1 MARPTSPL
9 LSRDA
14 ILATALDL
22 VDADG
27 DFTMPRL
34 ARALGVSASSL
45 YHHVPGGRS
54 DVVEGLRGLVCA
66 GRMPDQR
73 VDGEDWRAFAERW
86 ARGYRGAM
94 AAHPHVVPL
103 LTAQTVSD
111 PEVLASYE
119 ALVEV
124 LVQDGFDDATALHVV
139 AVLDC
144 FVLGSALDAGAP
156 AEVWDDDDE
165 RRPRLSRAVR
175 AAESQPG
182 DRSAATFELGLGSL
196 LTGLELAHRSGAAA
210 EGA

>member
-9 LSRDA
+9 LSRGG
-14 ILATALDL
+14 ILTAALDL

-34 ARALGVSASSL
+34 ARALGVSTSSL

-54 DVVEGLRGLVCA
+54 DVVEGLRGLVCD
-66 GRMPDQR
+66 GRMPTER
-73 VDGEDWRAFAERW
+73 TDGEGWRAFADRW

-111 PEVLASYE
+111 PGVLASYE
-119 ALVEV
+119 ALVDV
-124 LVQDGFDDATALHVV
+124 LAQDGFDDAAALHVV

-156 AEVWDDDDE
+156 AQVWDDDAE
-165 RRPRLSRAVR
+165 RRPRLSRAVS
-175 AAESQPG
+175 AARSQPG
-182 DRSAATFELGLGSL
+182 DRSGATFELGLTSL
-196 LTGLELAHRSGAAA
+196 LTGLEAVRERAG
-210 EGA
+210 G

>member
-9 LSRDA
+9 LSRGG
-14 ILATALDL
+14 ILAAALEL

-34 ARALGVSASSL
+34 ARALGVSSSSL

-54 DVVEGLRGLVCA
+54 DVVEGLRNLVCA
-66 GRMPDQR
+66 GRMPTER
-73 VDGEDWRAFAERW
+73 TGSEGWRAFAEHW

-103 LTAQTVSD
+103 LTTQTVSD
-111 PEVLASYE
+111 PAVLASYE
-119 ALVEV
+119 ALVHV

-156 AEVWDDDDE
+156 AQVWADDDGS
-165 RRPRLSRAVR
+165 RPHLSRAVD
-175 AAESQPG
+175 AARSRPG
-182 DRSAATFELGLGSL
+182 DRSATTFELGLTSL
-196 LTGLELAHRSGAAA
+196 LTGLESAR
-210 EGA
+210 EGGDA

>member
-9 LSRDA
+9 LSRGA
-14 ILATALDL
+14 ILAAALDL

-34 ARALGVSASSL
+34 ARSLGVSASSL

-54 DVVEGLRGLVCA
+54 DVVEGLRNLVCA
-66 GRMPDQR
+66 GRMPTQR
-73 VDGEDWRAFAERW
+73 TGSEDWRAFAERW

-111 PEVLASYE
+111 PEVLSSYE
-119 ALVEV
+119 ALVDV

-139 AVLDC
+139 AALDC

-156 AEVWDDDDE
+156 AQVWDDDAE
-165 RRPRLSRAVR
+165 HRPRLSRAVDAAR
-175 AAESQPG
+175 AQPG
-182 DRSAATFELGLGSL
+182 DRSAATFELGLTSL
-196 LTGLELAHRSGAAA
+196 LSGLELVRGQDPVRR
-210 EGA
+210 

>member
-1 MARPTSPL
+1 VARPTSPL
-9 LSRDA
+9 LSRGG
-14 ILATALDL
+14 ILSAALDL

-54 DVVEGLRGLVCA
+54 DVVEGLRALVCT
-66 GRMPDQR
+66 GRMPVER
-73 VDGEDWRAFAERW
+73 AGAEGWRAFAERW

-119 ALVEV
+119 ALVDV

-156 AEVWDDDDE
+156 AQVWDDDAE
-165 RRPRLSRAVR
+165 RRPHLSRAVGAAR
-175 AAESQPG
+175 ARPG
-182 DRSAATFELGLGSL
+182 DRSAASFELGLASL
-196 LTGLELAHRSGAAA
+196 LTGLELEREVRASR
-210 EGA
+210 

>member
-9 LSRDA
+9 LSRGA
-14 ILATALDL
+14 IVAAALEL

-54 DVVEGLRGLVCA
+54 DVVEGLRNLVCA
-66 GRMPDQR
+66 GRMPTERTDE
-73 VDGEDWRAFAERW
+73 EDWRAFAERW

-103 LTAQTVSD
+103 LTVQTVSD
-111 PEVLASYE
+111 GEVLASYE
-119 ALVEV
+119 ALVDV
-124 LVQDGFDDATALHVV
+124 LAQDGFEDAVALDVV
-139 AVLDC
+139 AVLDS

-156 AEVWDDDDE
+156 AEVWALDDAT
-165 RRPRLSRAVR
+165 RPRLSRAVR
-175 AAESQPG
+175 AAQQRPG
-182 DRSAATFELGLGSL
+182 DRSATAFELGLAGL
-196 LTGLELAHRSGAAA
+196 LGGLGLLRHRPAG
-210 EGA
+210 